1 MPDSIGVVKPW
12 KILILS
18 ILSLFASISVYFGLV
33 YGYRPILLAQISEH
47 RNELTNLGQEI
58 SEVDRQSFLNFYS
71 QFVNL
76 KSILDNHIISSSLF
90 SFLEKNIHEGIYYTS
105 LSLDVKNNTLTLHG
119 TSLNFEIL
127 SSQGKT
133 IEEINQVSQIIFD
146 DIRTNDKGI
155 DFEMTIILTPNF
167 FKE

>member
-1 MPDSIGVVKPW
+1 MPIGQVPPPGNSRDKVSFSPDS
-12 KILILS
+12 
-18 ILSLFASISVYFGLV
+18 
-33 YGYRPILLAQISEH
+33 R
-47 RNELTNLGQEI
+47 
-58 SEVDRQSFLNFYS
+58 SF
-71 QFVNL
+71 
-76 KSILDNHIISSSLF
+76 
-90 SFLEKNIHEGIYYTS
+90 
-105 LSLDVKNNTLTLHG
+105 DVKNNTLTLHG

-155 DFEMTIILTPNF
+155 DFEMSIILTPNF